1 MKADS
6 LRQLKKEATRKRLI
20 DVSLRQFQEKGFDNT
35 TIDEIVHHAD
45 VSQRTFFRHFPTK
58 EAIVFSEVRGRQAR
72 FRQLLEADSET
83 VEPFDRVKHAL
94 VKTAAEYDRMSDQ
107 LLVEYRMVTSS
118 KYLTTRDIEFDAVL
132 EKTLVNTLLTYRGSR
147 YLSRKEAR
155 IAAAAIFGA
164 VRVLMDEWFQKE
176 CRHSLK
182 SHARLCLS
190 IVDMLAQGFNAR
202 GAGPQNR

>member
-6 LRQLKKEATRKRLI
+6 LRQQKKEATRKRLI
-20 DVSLRQFQEKGFDNT
+20 DVSLRLFQEKGFDNT
-35 TIDEIVHHAD
+35 TIDEIVHHAN

-72 FRQLLEADSET
+72 FKQLLELNSDD

-94 VKTAAEYDRMSDQ
+94 MKTAAEYDRMSGQ
-107 LLVEYRMVTSS
+107 LLDEYRMVTSS
-118 KYLTTRDIEFDAVL
+118 RYLTTRDIEFDAIL
-132 EKTLVNTLLTYRGSR
+132 EKTLTNTLLTYRGTK

-182 SHARLCLS
+182 GHARLCLS
-190 IVDMLAQGFNAR
+190 IVDMLAQGFSAR
-202 GAGPQNR
+202 GGGVERG